1 MYLIVFCLVMGF
13 KNNSFFQN
21 GQNIFQPYLSEQSTW
36 YTLRVLVLVLVP
48 VIPWPPDHK
57 RPEHTH
63 THTGAVVK
71 RREIK
76 STTNKQTMAG
86 SGEQNP
92 SASLVKRWFTAG
104 KRRADAGSTQRWT
117 GEVRKDLLLPAS
129 AGRGGWLAAGLMVT
143 WEHLSRPGHD
153 TQQWLRRG
161 SLQGTILGKVIY
173 AQISTMKA
181 TSEIIPFVGH

>member
-1 MYLIVFCLVMGF
+1 MF
-13 KNNSFFQN
+13 KIFSSHIYQN
-21 GQNIFQPYLSEQSTW
+21 RAHGICSVSSSSSSSRW
-36 YTLRVLVLVLVP
+36 S
-48 VIPWPPDHK
+48 PD
-57 RPEHTH
+57 RLTINDLNTH

-76 STTNKQTMAG
+76 STTNKQTTAG

-92 SASLVKRWFTAG
+92 SASLVKRWFTAD
-104 KRRADAGSTQRWT
+104 KPRVDAGSTQRWT

-161 SLQGTILGKVIY
+161 SLQGTILGKVIC

-181 TSEIIPFVGH
+181 TSESIPFVGH